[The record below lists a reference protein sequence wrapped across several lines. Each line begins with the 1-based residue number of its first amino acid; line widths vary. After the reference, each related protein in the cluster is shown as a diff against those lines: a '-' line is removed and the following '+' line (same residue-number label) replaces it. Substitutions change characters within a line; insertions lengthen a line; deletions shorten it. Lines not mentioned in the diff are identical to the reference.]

1 MSLVDATVPVTRPRA
16 MRFRMKPDFLACATA
31 LPLFF
36 ATASF
41 AHAETPPPA
50 PSGPASFTPADFA
63 QFSPKSALDMVRQ
76 LPGFSIREA
85 EEARGLGQASGN
97 VLLNSRRLPSKSE
110 DAETQ
115 LARIPASSV
124 ERIEIVDGATLQIPG
139 LSGQVANI
147 VARTDSFTGQ
157 FRWEGQVRPHFAHP
171 RFTNGEISVSGRN
184 AWLEY
189 NVSLANDANRGAA
202 GGGTI
207 ITDATGHITERRDD
221 VVINDYD
228 EPKLAARFV
237 IDGPGSSV
245 GNFNASIQKKWSH
258 FDERSRRTP
267 TGGDAARTRLLA
279 ERNDTWNW
287 EVGGDVEFRLGP
299 GRLKLIGLNH
309 ESHEPYAITVVTRF
323 DDGSPAQG
331 DRYAQTGTTSERI
344 ARAEYGWKMLDGDW
358 QLAGEGAFNSLTN
371 VASVATLGPD
381 GSFVDEPFSGG
392 TGGVKEARYDT
403 SLSYSRPLS
412 RKVTVQAV
420 AAAEWSTLKQTGANG
435 LTRRFFR
442 PKGSLSVAW
451 KPDER
456 FDLSV
461 KLRRRVGQLS
471 FYDFLAK
478 RLLDNGN
485 ANAGNAELVPQQ
497 DWTVE
502 AEANRSFGAWGSTK
516 LRLIGRQVEDYV
528 TVIPIGADGESV
540 GNVPRA
546 RVRILESTTTLKFE
560 PLGWKGAKLDI
571 HLLLQHARLADPV
584 TGQSVSYSNLT
595 DRLAELELR
604 DDLPGTPWALGA
616 TFEYSHQ
623 TLGYRVGE
631 YGRDFEGPV
640 FAGVYVE
647 NKDVAGLTVRF
658 TADNLLNARQRW
670 DRFVFTGRRGSSP
683 IAFIERRNRLI
694 GPIFALSVKGTF

>member
-1 MSLVDATVPVTRPRA
+1 
-16 MRFRMKPDFLACATA
+16 MKPDFLARAAA
-31 LPLFF
+31 LPLFL
-36 ATASF
+36 ASTTL

-63 QFSPKSALDMVRQ
+63 SFSPRNALDMVRQ

-85 EEARGLGQASGN
+85 EQARGLGQASGN

-110 DAETQ
+110 DVETQ

-124 ERIEIVDGATLQIPG
+124 ERIEIVDGATLDIPG
-139 LSGQVANI
+139 LSGQIANV

-157 FRWEGQVRPHFAHP
+157 FRWDAQARPHYAHP
-171 RFTNGEISVSGRN
+171 RFTNGEVSVSGRKG
-184 AWLEY
+184 WLEY
-189 NVSLANDANRGAA
+189 NLSLSNDANRGAA

-207 ITDATGHITERRDD
+207 ITDAGGTITERRND
-221 VVINDYD
+221 VVTSDYD

-237 IDGPGSSV
+237 IDGPGSST
-245 GNFNASIQKKWSH
+245 GNLNASVQKIWSH
-258 FDERSRRTP
+258 NDERSRRVPADGTP
-267 TGGDAARTRLLA
+267 NSNGPRTRLLI

-287 EVGGDVEFRLGP
+287 EVGGDYEFHLGP

-309 ESHEPYAITVVTRF
+309 ESHEPYAVTVITRF
-323 DDGSPAQG
+323 DDGRPDQG
-331 DRYAQTGTTSERI
+331 DRYAQVGTTTERI
-344 ARAEYGWKMLDGDW
+344 ARAEYGWKMLAGDW

-371 VASVATLGPD
+371 TASVATLDAD
-381 GSFVDEPFSGG
+381 GAFVDEPFPGG

-412 RKVTVQAV
+412 SRVTVQAI
-420 AAAEWSTLKQTGANG
+420 AAAEWSTLKQSGAGG
-435 LTRRFFR
+435 LTRNFFR
-442 PKGSLSVAW
+442 PKGSLSLAW
-451 KPDER
+451 KPDKT

-461 KLRRRVGQLS
+461 KVRRRVGQLS

-497 DWTVE
+497 DWTLEVE
-502 AEANRSFGAWGSTK
+502 GNKSFGAWGSTK
-516 LRLIGRQVEDYV
+516 LRFTGRQVEDYV
-528 TVIPIGADGESV
+528 TVIPIGTDGESV

-546 RVRILESTTTLKFE
+546 RVRILESTTTIRFD
-560 PLGWKGAKLDI
+560 PLGWKGAKLDVF
-571 HLLLQHARLADPV
+571 LLYQNTRLADPV
-584 TGQSVSYSNLT
+584 TGQTVAYSNIS
-595 DRLAELELR
+595 DRVAEIELR
-604 DDLPGTPWALGA
+604 DDLPGTSWALGGW
-616 TFEYSHQ
+616 FNYYHQ
-623 TLGYRVGE
+623 SLGYRLGE

-647 NKDVAGLTVRF
+647 NKDVAGLTVRL

-670 DRFVFTGRRGSSP
+670 DRFVFTGRRGPSP
-683 IAFIERRNRLI
+683 LAFIERRNRLI